1 MTQNDQTATIHTC
14 SKQLGTTYFNT
25 QMTYMQKQVLTQQ
38 QRHAIFQNN
47 KHIQGLADRMLATT
61 NAYDANPTQGNLLA
75 LKTAQNIY
83 NLNVKELND
92 RLDAGYT
99 Y

>member
-1 MTQNDQTATIHTC
+1 MSN
-14 SKQLGTTYFNT
+14 
-25 QMTYMQKQVLTQQ
+25 QVLTQQ
-38 QRHAIFQNN
+38 QRHTIFQND
-47 KHIQGLADRMLATT
+47 KHIQGLADRMSATA

-83 NLNVKELND
+83 NLNVKELNL
-92 RLDAGYT
+92 RLDNGFT